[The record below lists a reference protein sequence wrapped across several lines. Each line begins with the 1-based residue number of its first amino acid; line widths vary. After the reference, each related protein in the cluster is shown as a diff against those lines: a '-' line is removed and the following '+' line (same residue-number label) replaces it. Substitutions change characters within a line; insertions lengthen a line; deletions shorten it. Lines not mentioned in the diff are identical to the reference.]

1 MLSHVQCVSCFQLF
15 ILLKCRE
22 FIINYINSKEKPAIR
37 CNLTDEEWTTVQE
50 IVDILKT
57 SYETN
62 KMLQTPG
69 FTLSDF
75 YAEWLLMEGL
85 MKKQASE
92 TLNENNDLLNQL
104 LNSLKTYSAQL
115 LANPML
121 AAAVFLDP
129 RFSRTMKKTPR
140 TLAISKLLK
149 LWERINNN
157 EIAPMQVDDQK
168 QNTENFHRLDALEV
182 FLAETEISNIG
193 AIAIPLSTNE
203 SNSDKMHRLL
213 EEFNDFPR
221 EKPVTKVIEYWEANK
236 ETKPELYRLS
246 LVVNVISPT
255 QVPTEKSFSIFN
267 HVFSPKRYNLKHHLL
282 EDIMLINL
290 NKDLFEVIVD
300 KHLKQ
305 KQ

>member
-1 MLSHVQCVSCFQLF
+1 MFV
-15 ILLKCRE
+15 LLKCKG
-22 FIINYINSKEKPAIR
+22 FIINYINSKEEPAIR

-57 SYETN
+57 PYETN
-62 KMLQTPG
+62 KMLQTLG
-69 FTLSDF
+69 ITLSDF
-75 YAEWLLMEGL
+75 YGEWLLLEGS

-92 TLNENNDLLNQL
+92 RLNENNDLLSQL

-129 RFSRTMKKTPR
+129 RFSKTMKRTPR

-149 LWERINNN
+149 IWERINNN
-157 EIAPMQVDDQK
+157 ENTPMQVDNQNHP
-168 QNTENFHRLDALEV
+168 NTENVNRLDALEEL
-182 FLAETEISNIG
+182 LAQIENSSIDAIEI
-193 AIAIPLSTNE
+193 PPQLPNE
-203 SNSDKMHRLL
+203 SNADKMHRLL

-221 EKPVTKVIEYWEANK
+221 EKPATKVIEFWEANK

-255 QVPTEKSFSIFN
+255 QVPTEKSFSILS
-267 HVFSPKRYNLKHHLL
+267 HVYSPKRYNLKHRLL

-290 NKDLFEVIVD
+290 NKDLFKVTVD
-300 KHLKQ
+300 KHLTQTK
-305 KQ
+305 